1 MTSSGHSRVN
11 REQAI
16 GNRNH
21 MSKLRLI
28 LGDQLSMSI
37 ATLSDIDKQADR
49 VLMVEVNEEATYVR
63 HHQQKLVL
71 VLSAMRHFADE
82 LKKDGVQ
89 VDYVRM
95 DSDTNTGSFSGEI
108 KRALQRHPCDQ
119 LVVTEPGEW
128 RVREMMQSWQK
139 DLDIPVEI
147 RDDNRFLCS
156 LADFAQWAEGR
167 KSLRMEYFY
176 RTMRRKTG
184 WLMDGDKPVG
194 GQWNYDSQNRKSL
207 PRGMTYPGRL
217 RFETDGITRDVIQ
230 LVKTHFDD
238 HFGDIGPFAWA
249 TTREDAQRALD
260 HFISECLP
268 DFGDYQ
274 DAMKS
279 GENFLFHALL
289 SPYMNI
295 GLLDP
300 REVCEAALQA
310 FEDER
315 APLAAV
321 EGFVRQV
328 IGWREYIR
336 GFYWLQMP
344 GYERSNFLAA
354 KRPLP
359 DFFWTAE
366 TDMNCLRQTIK
377 TTRRHAYAHHIQRL
391 MITGNF
397 ALLTSLAPTEV
408 EEWYL
413 QVYVD
418 AFEWVELPNTHGMAL
433 FADGGLLAS
442 KPYAASGA
450 YINRMSDYCSDCRF
464 SPGKKLGEGACPF
477 NYLYWNFLISKEKQL
492 RSNPR
497 MGLAYRNLFNKSK
510 AEIDAIVQQSEQFL
524 ETLSGGDVKP

>member
-1 MTSSGHSRVN
+1 
-11 REQAI
+11 
-16 GNRNH
+16 
-21 MSKLRLI
+21 MSTLRLI
-28 LGDQLSMSI
+28 LGDQLSTSI

-108 KRALQRHPCDQ
+108 KRALQRHQCDQ

-128 RVREMMQSWQK
+128 RVREMMQNWQK

-147 RDDNRFLCS
+147 RDDKRFLCS

-194 GQWNYDSQNRKSL
+194 GQWNYDKQNRKSL

-217 RFETDGITRDVIQ
+217 RFETDGITRDVMQ
-230 LVKTHFDD
+230 LVKTRFDD
-238 HFGDIGPFAWA
+238 HFGDLESFAWA
-249 TTREDAQRALD
+249 TRREDAQRALT
-260 HFISECLP
+260 HFITECLP

-279 GENFLFHALL
+279 GEDFLFHALL

-344 GYERSNFLAA
+344 GYERSNFLEA

-366 TDMNCLRQTIK
+366 TDMNCLRQTIE

-397 ALLTSLAPTEV
+397 ALLTSLAPAEV

-413 QVYVD
+413 QVYAD

-442 KPYAASGA
+442 KPYSASGA

-477 NYLYWNFLISKEKQL
+477 NFLYWNFLISKEKLL

-497 MGLAYRNLFNKSK
+497 MGLAYRNLFNKPE

-524 ETLSGGDVKP
+524 ETLNRGDVKP